1 MVAIKDMEM
10 PKYCNDCEFCHDSFG
25 YCNLASEYIPGHS
38 FFKDEN
44 EKPDFCPLVEI
55 VTCKDC
61 KHREKVHPDW
71 KHDKKAKVYFCTLQS
86 DEYCYEVKDDYFC
99 KDGERKE

>member
-25 YCNLASEYIPGHS
+25 YCNLASEYIPGYS

-44 EKPDFCPLVEI
+44 EKPDFCPLAEI

-61 KHREKVHPDW
+61 KHNRDGVCPNYRHFVD
-71 KHDKKAKVYFCTLQS
+71 DNF
-86 DEYCYEVKDDYFC
+86 YCADAERIG
-99 KDGERKE
+99 GE

>member
-61 KHREKVHPDW
+61 THNRNGICQIHSKFV
-71 KHDKKAKVYFCTLQS
+71 ANNFY
-86 DEYCYEVKDDYFC
+86 C
-99 KDGERKE
+99 KDGKRRE

>member
-1 MVAIKDMEM
+1 MIAIKGMKM

-61 KHREKVHPDW
+61 KHNRDGVCPNYRHFVD
-71 KHDKKAKVYFCTLQS
+71 DNF
-86 DEYCYEVKDDYFC
+86 YCADA
-99 KDGERKE
+99 ERISEE

>member
-61 KHREKVHPDW
+61 KHNRDGVCPNYRHFVD
-71 KHDKKAKVYFCTLQS
+71 DNF
-86 DEYCYEVKDDYFC
+86 YCADA
-99 KDGERKE
+99 ERISEE

>member
-1 MVAIKDMEM
+1 MVAIKNMEM

-38 FFKDEN
+38 YFKDEN
-44 EKPDFCPLVEI
+44 EKPDFCHLVEI

-61 KHREKVHPDW
+61 KHNRDGVCPNYRHFVD
-71 KHDKKAKVYFCTLQS
+71 DDF
-86 DEYCYEVKDDYFC
+86 YCA
-99 KDGERKE
+99 DGEREGKK